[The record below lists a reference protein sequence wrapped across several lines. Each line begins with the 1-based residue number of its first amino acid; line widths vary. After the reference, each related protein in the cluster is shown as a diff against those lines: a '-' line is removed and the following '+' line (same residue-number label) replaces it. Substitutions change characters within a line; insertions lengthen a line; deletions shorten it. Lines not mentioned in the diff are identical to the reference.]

1 MLSSSWIRA
10 SCAPADAGGGRRP
23 GADAKGRAP
32 ARGSGVWVRHGVY
45 GIRYCCRTRGANS
58 RPRTSR
64 RALLSRSRTRPA
76 YNSRNRRRFRNRRP
90 PSTQTYDR
98 LTLFDISRRRLSARG
113 AARHRHRAHRSP
125 RRPRRRR
132 ARHRRPCRRQ
142 PRTCGQQL
150 HRDAARYRTMAQL
163 ERKIHVRRA
172 PGAEMAHADTS
183 LGQKVNRDPESWG
196 PRRSPSSCTAF
207 LVTSVHLASPP

>member
-1 MLSSSWIRA
+1 VCVTGRSRQ
-10 SCAPADAGGGRRP
+10 GGGARKENLLELSARAEARSLAGRRVHVDRRGLRSEHATKSP
-23 GADAKGRAP
+23 AWEKG
-32 ARGSGVWVRHGVY
+32 Y
-45 GIRYCCRTRGANS
+45 FN
-58 RPRTSR
+58 
-64 RALLSRSRTRPA
+64 
-76 YNSRNRRRFRNRRP
+76 
-90 PSTQTYDR
+90 
-98 LTLFDISRRRLSARG
+98 LFYISRLRLSARG